1 MTFSVLGVDYL
12 QALALTPWIQ
22 QATAEGFAVMLAP
35 KEQEQIEILTWLA
48 VVNRVE

>member
-1 MTFSVLGVDYL
+1 M
-12 QALALTPWIQ
+12 Q
-22 QATAEGFAVMLAP
+22 QATAEGFAVVLAL